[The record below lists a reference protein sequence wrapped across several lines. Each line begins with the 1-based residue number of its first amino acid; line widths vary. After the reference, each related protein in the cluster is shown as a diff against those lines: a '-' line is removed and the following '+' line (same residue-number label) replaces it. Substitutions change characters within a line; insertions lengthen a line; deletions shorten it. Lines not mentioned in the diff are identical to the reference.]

1 MPWRRKSRAHSQGI
15 EPPAEHGPETSGALP
30 AMDHVANWVRFAD
43 VKAAL
48 LSAGVAA
55 VLAMAI
61 NHVQIVIDQLM
72 NSAPPLV
79 LQALAI
85 SSVLSF
91 VWTLLWV
98 LAAILPH
105 KGDPSATV
113 NRFAWPALATRSSE
127 QLRDHLSA
135 TTADEDAWEQARA
148 LSKIAARKFKACSRA
163 TVGFA
168 AFVLSTAACI
178 VLAAFQAHIC

>member
-1 MPWRRKSRAHSQGI
+1 MPWRRKSRARSQGRVL
-15 EPPAEHGPETSGALP
+15 PVEHSPGASGALP

-61 NHVQIVIDQLM
+61 NHAQIVIDQLM
-72 NSAPPLV
+72 NSTPPLV

-91 VWTLLWV
+91 AWTLIWV
-98 LAAILPH
+98 LAAILPR
-105 KGDPSATV
+105 KGNASATV
-113 NRFAWPALATRSSE
+113 NRFAWPALATQSSD
-127 QLRDHLSA
+127 QLRDHLKA

-148 LSKIAARKFKACSRA
+148 LSQIAARKFAACSKA
-163 TVGFA
+163 TAGFA
-168 AFVLSTAACI
+168 TFVLSTAACI